1 MASSMSLTVSLFCLI
16 SVAIF
21 PSFSFAGDPYVFYD
35 FRVSYITASP
45 LGIPQRVCFC
55 LIVYCTPGF
64 AFVSAFDLDF
74 PTFLSVSPLVGTLL
88 VDRFVP
94 DWCF

>member
-35 FRVSYITASP
+35 FRISYITASP

-55 LIVYCTPGF
+55 LIVYCTLG
-64 AFVSAFDLDF
+64 FVSAFDLDF
-74 PTFLSVSPLVGTLL
+74 ITSLSVSPHVGTLL